1 MFGGPRFAP
10 GYGGAVQGSGCFA
23 TLSTT
28 ARAARFVF
36 TVGHDRDDRRR
47 RAFAMAKCNVAPELP
62 TLLYRTVPAGA
73 TARIEW
79 LGKSNLTPEQ
89 ILELPNDRPRDQ
101 AREFLEEALAQG
113 PVAAAE
119 VIERAEAEGIS
130 ERTLRRAKEQTQV
143 KSRRNGPEWEWQ
155 LGTDHS

>member
-1 MFGGPRFAP
+1 M
-10 GYGGAVQGSGCFA
+10 
-23 TLSTT
+23 T
-28 ARAARFVF
+28 
-36 TVGHDRDDRRR
+36 
-47 RAFAMAKCNVAPELP
+47 KCNVAPELP

-79 LGKSNLTPEQ
+79 LGKSNPTPEQ

-130 ERTLRRAKEQTQV
+130 TMTLNRVKRQLAVESARIPRGWQWSLPDCERT
-143 KSRRNGPEWEWQ
+143 GPAA
-155 LGTDHS
+155 